1 MHAATS
7 WVSSEHARWAI
18 ARHGQ
23 PRRPRAGAPIRFAI
37 VPTRR
42 STLHKGES
50 DAAGTGA
57 GPTDARSVWLSTGTA
72 LPAAPVGLV
81 CGCSCP
87 PSWRGGGS
95 APLQQMIKLRP
106 LGHVHDRLV
115 PALQAARE
123 AELDGAPAVEC
134 VLDPRPRRLGGQW
147 LGVPSPAWT
156 TWAAGGVRGDRA
168 AGAGH
173 PPAAVPGRRSARPRT
188 GAEGLAG
195 ARVGEVDGAR
205 ALAGRRPLLAVGR
218 PVRGPVHTPARRCL
232 GYRAA
237 R

>member
-1 MHAATS
+1 
-7 WVSSEHARWAI
+7 
-18 ARHGQ
+18 
-23 PRRPRAGAPIRFAI
+23 
-37 VPTRR
+37 
-42 STLHKGES
+42 
-50 DAAGTGA
+50 
-57 GPTDARSVWLSTGTA
+57 
-72 LPAAPVGLV
+72 
-81 CGCSCP
+81 
-87 PSWRGGGS
+87 
-95 APLQQMIKLRP
+95 LQQMIKLRP

-123 AELDGAPAVEC
+123 AELDGTPAVEC
-134 VLDPRPRRLGGQW
+134 VLG
-147 LGVPSPAWT
+147 
-156 TWAAGGVRGDRA
+156 
-168 AGAGH
+168 
-173 PPAAVPGRRSARPRT
+173 PRT